1 MRSICRGRTVLII
14 AHRLSAVREA
24 NRIVVMD
31 KGQII
36 EMGSHQELILKE
48 GGQYRHLYTLQQG
61 A

>member
-1 MRSICRGRTVLII
+1 
-14 AHRLSAVREA
+14 
-24 NRIVVMD
+24 VMD

-48 GGQYRHLYTLQQG
+48 GGQYRHLYTLQQE